1 MRKIYTAIDLGSDS
15 IKIVVGEMF
24 REKLNVLAA
33 VLTPS
38 KGIKRGLIVDAN
50 EAISSLKTAIE
61 KVEGK
66 LGIRIKR
73 AIVNYD
79 SHNLVFEDADGYSTL
94 TNQENKVYGEDVTRC
109 LQACVYNKISEDEE
123 LVNVLPIDFCLDGKS
138 GIRDPKGMVGKK
150 LGVRALLIK
159 THKKKSYSIIT
170 ILESLGIEVVDTYI
184 TPIGDYY
191 AYAEKEF
198 EKQTGAIINIGA
210 DITTVSV
217 YEKGLLK
224 DAKIIPLG
232 GNNIDNDLVYLLK
245 IKNEDAKLIKETFAL
260 ANKSYAQNT
269 EVYEVFDRFKKE
281 IKLNQ
286 FEISDIVMSR
296 VMEILKFSKKQIS
309 LLTKQ
314 ENSYIIVTGGTSE
327 LLSMTSLVKEVLG
340 DKAKVG
346 NIDIIGIRD
355 NRYASLLG
363 MIKYF
368 HYKLSLKA
376 KEYTMFNQED
386 LEDLITNKSKTIE
399 LKEDSVLNKVFGY
412 FFDK

>member
-24 REKLNVLAA
+24 REKLNILAA

-50 EAISSLKTAIE
+50 ETIGSLKIAIG
-61 KVEGK
+61 KIEGK

-73 AIVNYD
+73 AIVNCD
-79 SHNLVFEDADGYSTL
+79 SHNLIFEETDGYSTL

-109 LQACVYNKISEDEE
+109 LQACVYNKVAEE
-123 LVNVLPIDFCLDGKS
+123 EEMINVMPIDFCLDGKS
-138 GIRDPKGMVGKK
+138 GIKDPKGMVGKK
-150 LGVRALLIK
+150 LGVRSLLIK
-159 THKKKSYSIIT
+159 AMKKKSYSIIT

-191 AYAEKEF
+191 AYAEKDF
-198 EKQTGAIINIGA
+198 EKQSGTIINIGS

-224 DAKIIPLG
+224 AAKIIPLG

-245 IKNEDAKLIKETFAL
+245 VKTEDAKIIKETFAL

-269 EVYEVFDRFKKE
+269 EIYEVFDRYKKE

-296 VMEILKFSKKQIS
+296 VVEILKYSKKQAS

-327 LLSMTSLVKEVLG
+327 LLGMTSLVKEQLG
-340 DKAKVG
+340 DKARVG
-346 NIDIIGIRD
+346 NIDVIGIRD

-368 HYKLSLKA
+368 HYKLGLKA

-386 LEDLITNKSKTIE
+386 LEDLVTSKNKTVE